1 MIVLSYYSSYRLSN
15 HDPCVAVARD
25 GEVIYS
31 FEEQKLSRVHSREAK
46 FLPDRA
52 LLSALYTTQIDPGD
66 VDVLCIVG
74 PDNLTDPFGVTKRIE
89 KFFGVRPKEIL
100 ACQHHAAHTALAV
113 HGSGFDS
120 GIYWTL
126 DAGGEEPNT
135 FGEIGL
141 FENGRAERRHAI
153 SKPSLPIL
161 YYLITGCCG
170 FSDFEEGKVMG
181 LAAYGTLR
189 KELYD
194 GMRALFEFDEFGH
207 PVFKGSMNY
216 VPPTLRWEKF
226 SHDEFRPQKVVDYMD
241 RTICPELD
249 AVCRGYLPQDVAAAA
264 QRLVED
270 LAVEAMRRMAK
281 SMGVEI
287 RNVALVGGFFLNI
300 LANKRIR
307 EAFDANVY
315 TPPGCNDMGLA
326 AGGAL
331 WASYEGAS
339 RPVTAPNGPR
349 KQISAYLGP
358 SFEDN
363 EIAALL
369 PRFPVSYRRL
379 EDDELVREAATA
391 IASGKVVGWFQ
402 GRAEFGARALGARSV
417 LADPRNPESKARVN
431 QLLKKRDW
439 FMPYAPAILA
449 EQAHRYV
456 QRSCDAPYMTMAFDS
471 IAGVAEQVPAAVH
484 LDGTVRPQIVDAE
497 RNSRFHALISAF
509 HDITGVGMVLNTSF
523 NRHGVPI
530 VATPRH
536 AIEHLIE
543 GVVDVLYVGPYE
555 AHLAA
560 EHSAAEERFIP
571 EDVLKTVM
579 GIKHGFELAAR
590 GDAASARKIFE
601 QLSCDI
607 ALPAD
612 GSTRSIDVNGT
623 AFDADGTVWDR
634 IGRFLAGSRSKPDTA
649 E

>member
-15 HDPCVAVARD
+15 HDPCVAIARG
-25 GEVIYS
+25 GELIYS

-52 LLSALYTTQIDPGD
+52 LLSALYTTQIDPSQI
-66 VDVLCIVG
+66 DVLCVVG
-74 PDNLTDPFGVTKRIE
+74 PDKLTDPFGITARIE
-89 KFFGVRPKEIL
+89 KFFGVKPGEVI

-113 HGSGFDS
+113 HGSGFDK

-135 FGEIGL
+135 FGEVGL
-141 FENGRAERRHAI
+141 FEDGCLERHHAI

-181 LAAYGTLR
+181 LAAYGKVR
-189 KELYD
+189 DELYRH
-194 GMRALFEFDEFGH
+194 MRALFEFDDFGH
-207 PVFKGSMNY
+207 PVFTGSMNY

-249 AVCRGYLPQDVAAAA
+249 TVCRGYLPQDIAATG
-264 QRLVED
+264 QQLVED
-270 LAVEAMRRMAK
+270 LAVEALRRMAA
-281 SMGVEI
+281 SLSVRVED
-287 RNVALVGGFFLNI
+287 VALVGGFFLNI
-300 LANKRIR
+300 LVNKAIR
-307 EAFDANVY
+307 EEFNARVF

-331 WASYEGAS
+331 WASFKGAS
-339 RPVTAPNGPR
+339 KPIVPSGR
-349 KQISAYLGP
+349 KRQQLSAYLGP
-358 SFEDN
+358 DFDEA
-363 EIAALL
+363 EIADLL
-369 PRFPVSYRRL
+369 PRFPLSYRRL
-379 EDDELVREAATA
+379 DDEELPRAAA
-391 IASGKVVGWFQ
+391 AEIANNQVVGWFQ
-402 GRAEFGARALGARSV
+402 GRAECGARALGARSV

-449 EQAHRYV
+449 EEAHRYV
-456 QRSCDAPYMTMAFDS
+456 NKPCDAPFMTMAFDS
-471 IAGVAEQVPAAVH
+471 LPGTAEQVPAAVH
-484 LDGTVRPQIVDAE
+484 LDGTVRPQLVDAV
-497 RNSRFHALISAF
+497 RNPAFHALISAF
-509 HDITGVGMVLNTSF
+509 NDLTGVGMVLNTSF

-543 GVVDVLYVGPYE
+543 GVVDVLYVGPFE
-555 AHLAA
+555 ARLAA
-560 EHSAAEERFIP
+560 ARPVTEEHFIS

-579 GIKHGFELAAR
+579 ALKHGYDFIAR
-590 GDAASARKIFE
+590 ADTASAEKIWAQVPCDVRCFE
-601 QLSCDI
+601 NKGEMNIQIEDVVF
-607 ALPAD
+607 A
-612 GSTRSIDVNGT
+612 IDNG
-623 AFDADGTVWDR
+623 VWDR
-634 IGRFLAGSRSKPDTA
+634 IANHLAESGMAPGDT
-649 E
+649 